1 MIDPAPSACLHGGP
15 WRASDGAP
23 RCADIGAVS
32 WSVIVPA
39 KRLAV
44 AKTRLRPASAALP
57 RGRDDT
63 HDDTHAELVLAL
75 LADTVAAAVGCPAV
89 VDVVVVTDDPAA
101 AAVVRGRGARTVPDE
116 PDRGLNPALEHGARS
131 ARTPAVAALSSDL
144 PALRPAELAAA
155 LAAAA
160 ERAPRCFVADAQG
173 TGTTLLTAAGVPL
186 RPRFGPRSAAAHAAD
201 GAVRLAG
208 DWPGLTRDVDT
219 EDDLRAALSLGVGG
233 ATAAV
238 IRSGTGRPSGAAR

>member
-1 MIDPAPSACLHGGP
+1 MIDPAHPACLHGGP

-23 RCADIGAVS
+23 RCADIVAVS
-32 WSVIVPA
+32 WSVVVPA

-57 RGRDDT
+57 GGRG
-63 HDDTHAELVLAL
+63 DTHAELVLAL

-131 ARTPAVAALSSDL
+131 VRTPAVAALSSDL

-155 LAAAA
+155 LVAAA

-186 RPRFGPRSAAAHAAD
+186 RPRFGPGSAAAHAAD

-219 EDDLRAALSLGVGG
+219 EDDLRAALSLGLGG